1 MDVNLVLFKKGGSQK
16 SFSLADSTTVIGR
29 RGDCDLCI
37 PLKTVSRKHCQLN
50 QDTEAITIRDLGS
63 RGGTFLNGKRIDEA
77 TVKAGDYIRIGPLTF
92 GLQINGQPENIAPP
106 KPAKPKPPKPK
117 PAPKAPKGKALAEEL
132 SGSFPELEIDDSS
145 DSFLDELEDL

>member
-16 SFSLADSTTVIGR
+16 SFSLPDSTTVIGR
-29 RGDCDLCI
+29 RGNCDLCI

-50 QDTEAITIRDLGS
+50 QDKETINIRDLGS

-77 TVKAGDYIRIGPLTF
+77 AVKAGDYIRIGPLIF
-92 GLQINGQPENIAPP
+92 GLQINGRPENIVPP
-106 KPAKPKPPKPK
+106 KPAKPKPAKPK

-132 SGSFPELEIDDSS
+132 SGSFPEIEIDDS